1 MKHSII
7 IVLLLFS
14 SFSFAQKDKIVFKE
28 TTCDTGKERAIE
40 DANHGIYKY
49 ITYGMVAST
58 DWGFDTFY
66 WQYVKDEYNVIL
78 GTGGCVVKPDIMCYT
93 SKMKE
98 LIRRDFKDDFFER
111 SKQEAKRLYK
121 KKVK

>member
-1 MKHSII
+1 MKHLII

-14 SFSFAQKDKIVFKE
+14 SFSFAQKDKTIFKE
-28 TTCDTGKERAIE
+28 TTCDTGKAQAIE
-40 DANHGIYKY
+40 DANSGIYKY
-49 ITYGMVAST
+49 ITYGLVAST
-58 DWGFDTFY
+58 DWDFDTFY

-98 LIRRDFKDDFFER
+98 LIKQDFGDDFFEK
-111 SKQEAKRLYK
+111 SKQEAKRLYQ